1 VRSLSQPA
9 RDAALLAAAALQPTV
24 LLVEKAAGGADGLT
38 AAAEVG
44 VVAVEGKRLRFAR
57 PLLAEATYAGARPSE
72 RRSAHE
78 RLAASATSS
87 LERAHHLARCVEAP
101 DEQIAAELEAAAS
114 EAAAL
119 GMPGTAAG
127 LAAAAA
133 RLSVRAEDRTRR
145 AVKAAELR
153 IVSGDPEGARVD
165 LESLVTELPL
175 GTSRARV
182 LALIAD
188 VVLTIDPAR
197 SLALQDDALAGHG
210 RRGRRRRRVR
220 RY

>member
-1 VRSLSQPA
+1 VRITS
-9 RDAALLAAAALQPTV
+9 R
-24 LLVEKAAGGADGLT
+24 
-38 AAAEVG
+38 
-44 VVAVEGKRLRFAR
+44 
-57 PLLAEATYAGARPSE
+57 
-72 RRSAHE
+72 
-78 RLAASATSS
+78 AASK
-87 LERAHHLARCVEAP
+87 RR